1 MEKGESKGKSGWKVV
16 KSKEL
21 EKIDNWE
28 ETKEELGNNALA
40 NKEDYMDQKH
50 M

>member
-1 MEKGESKGKSGWKVV
+1 MV

-28 ETKEELGNNALA
+28 GVKEELENNALA
-40 NKEDYMDQKH
+40 NREDCRDQSH
-50 M
+50 Q